1 MSYADRLAR
10 LGAKLEPAEVDA
22 MLVTDPVNIRYL
34 CGYDG
39 SNGLLVVRPDGAV
52 FLTDFRYLEGARYM
66 EDFLDLRQANIDLVK
81 AAAAQ
86 LAEFAP
92 GAERIGFESANMTV
106 SRHGLLDDAGVHSVP
121 LAGVCENLRLVKEE
135 GELDAIR
142 RSAALIQPVLEAIAA
157 EGLVGHTERAVAW
170 RVRELFHQGGAEG
183 ISFDTIVASAEAGAL
198 PHAFPRD
205 VAIVPNTLVTID
217 LGCILDGYCSDCT
230 RTFAT
235 GDLPDELAAAYDLCL
250 QAQLAG
256 MAGIRAGITG
266 AAADG
271 IVRGV
276 IEAAGHGD
284 HFQHGTGH
292 GVGLDIHEGPRL
304 GKTGTATLE
313 PGMIVTVEPGIYLP
327 GVGGV
332 RIEDLA
338 IVTADGL
345 ERLTGYPKE
354 LIVCG

>member
-1 MSYADRLAR
+1 MSFADRLAR
-10 LGAKLEPAEVDA
+10 LGASLDPAGVDA
-22 MLVTDPVNIRYL
+22 MLVTDPVNLRYL

-52 FLTDFRYLEGARYM
+52 FLTDFRYLEGARAM
-66 EDFLDLRQANIDLVK
+66 EDFLDVHQATVDLVK
-81 AAAAQ
+81 AAAARIG
-86 LAEFAP
+86 EFAP

-106 SRHGLLDDAGVHSVP
+106 ARHGLLDEAGIQSIPVTD
-121 LAGVCENLRLVKEE
+121 LCENLRLIKEDD
-135 GELDAIR
+135 ELDAIR
-142 RSAALIQPVLEAIAA
+142 RSAALIKPVYEAIAA
-157 EGLVGHTERAVAW
+157 EGLVGRTERDVAW

-183 ISFDTIVASAEAGAL
+183 LSFDTIVASADAGAQ
-198 PHAFPRD
+198 PHATPRD
-205 VAIVPNTLVTID
+205 VEIVPNTLVTID
-217 LGCILDGYCSDCT
+217 LGCILGGYCSDCT

-235 GDLPDELAAAYDLCL
+235 GDLPDELAEAYTLCL
-250 QAQLAG
+250 TAQLAG

-266 AAADG
+266 AQADA

-304 GKTGTATLE
+304 GKTGTATLQ
-313 PGMIVTVEPGIYLP
+313 PGMIVTVEPGVYLP

-338 IVTADGL
+338 IVTAEGL
-345 ERLTGYPKE
+345 QRLTGYPKE

>member
-1 MSYADRLAR
+1 VTYGDRLAR
-10 LGAKLEPAEVDA
+10 LGASLGPAGVDA

-39 SNGLLVVRPDGAV
+39 SNGLLVARPDGAV
-52 FLTDFRYLEGARYM
+52 FLTDFRYLEGVQYM
-66 EDFLDLRQANIDLVK
+66 KDFLDVQQANDVVK
-81 AAAAQ
+81 AAAGRI
-86 LAEFAP
+86 AEFAP

-106 SRHGLLDDAGVHSVP
+106 ARHAVLDEAGIQSVP
-121 LAGVCENLRLVKEE
+121 VTDLCENLRLVKDDP
-135 GELDAIR
+135 ELDAIR
-142 RSAALIQPVLEAIAA
+142 RAAALIQPVLESLAD
-157 EGLVGHTERAVAW
+157 EGLVGRTERDVAW
-170 RVRELFHQGGAEG
+170 RVRELFHEGGAED
-183 ISFDTIVASAEAGAL
+183 ISFPTIVASGEAGAQ
-198 PHAFPRD
+198 PHAVPRD
-205 VAIVPNTLVTID
+205 VEIAAGTLVTID
-217 LGCILDGYCSDCT
+217 LGAILGGYCSDCT

-235 GDLPDELAAAYDLCL
+235 GDLPAELAEAYELCL

-256 MAGIRAGITG
+256 MEGIRAGITG
-266 AAADG
+266 AEADG

-276 IEAAGHGD
+276 IDAAGHGD

-338 IVTADGL
+338 IVTPEGL
-345 ERLTGYPKE
+345 ERLTLYPKE
-354 LIVCG
+354 LTVCG